1 MSIIQRPP
9 HAAAS
14 GDPIPFAI
22 DGVTHLFSLSSPTGT
37 LDYPERVRTSWQHI
51 STTDFVEWAEHP
63 VAMEPGP
70 VGAYD
75 GGGIWTGSVVEHDG
89 TYYLFYTGH
98 HVGAANPQ
106 TICLATSTDLE
117 TFTRVDGNPLVPPPA
132 QFDAVDWRDPYVFF
146 NEEEGCWW
154 MLIATRAAE
163 GPAARRGVIAL
174 ATSPDLLTWT
184 VEADPLYAPGT
195 TFCPECPE
203 LWPLDG
209 RWYLV
214 YSRFSERAGTIYRVA
229 ESPRGPFRVP
239 ADETLGGRR
248 WYAAK
253 SAPLDARSR
262 SAFGWVHDFTTEGGR
277 PRWLWGG
284 DFTSPRVITADADG
298 ALAVRLHPAVEA
310 AMQASGSPVE
320 HRIDAVGGAGSAAPG
335 EALATAA
342 ALDCVFETEG
352 DPARFGL
359 ALAEDEE
366 GDGWWITFD
375 RASARVRLVR
385 EPQPLDDFWADL
397 TGRGRAYREVD
408 GPVVAEACFDTRLTR
423 HRLLVLLSGEVLEL
437 YVDDR
442 VALSHRIDRTRPL
455 RPVAFVVDGGVRAR
469 VTPLR
474 PEAHPLI
481 G

>member
-1 MSIIQRPP
+1 MSIFHRPE
-9 HAAAS
+9 HAAAA

-22 DGVTHLFSLSSPTGT
+22 DGVTHLFYLSSPPGT
-37 LDYPERVRTSWQHI
+37 LDYPERVRTSWQHV
-51 STTDFVEWAEHP
+51 STTDFTEWREHP
-63 VAMEPGP
+63 PAVEPGP

-89 TYYLFYTGH
+89 TCYLFYTGH

-117 TFTRVDGNPLVPPPA
+117 TFTRVEGNPLVPPPA
-132 QFDAVDWRDPYVFF
+132 QFDPIDWRDPYVFF
-146 NEEEGCWW
+146 NDDEGLWW
-154 MLIATRAAE
+154 MLIATRSVT

-184 VEADPLYAPGT
+184 VEPDPLYAPGT

-214 YSRFSERAGTIYRVA
+214 YSRFSESVGTLYRVA
-229 ESPRGPFRVP
+229 DTPRGPFRVP
-239 ADETLGGRR
+239 ADEMLGGRR

-253 SAPLDARSR
+253 SAPLDAGSR

-284 DFTSPRVITADADG
+284 DFTAPRVLTADAAAGG

-310 AMQASGSPVE
+310 GLQASGSPVE
-320 HRIDAVGGAGSAAPG
+320 GRLDAVGGAAQAVLG
-335 EALATAA
+335 EALAAA
-342 ALDCVFETEG
+342 SALDCTFETDG
-352 DPARFGL
+352 DPAQFGL
-359 ALAEDEE
+359 ALAEDAD

-375 RASARVRLVR
+375 RTSGRVRLAR
-385 EPQPLDDFWADL
+385 EPRPLDDFWADL

-408 GPVVAEACFDTRLTR
+408 GPVVAEARYHTGLTR

-442 VALSHRIDRTRPL
+442 VALSHRIDRSRPL
-455 RPVAFVVDGGVRAR
+455 HPLAFVVDGGVRAT
-469 VTPLR
+469 VVPLR
-474 PEAHPLI
+474 L
-481 G
+481 GR